1 MASKYV
7 LFVDEINKE
16 FGKLLEMIKE
26 LEKGKA
32 DYIQSWKDL
41 NLPWTDDDINRL
53 IYLYESGD
61 SYQAALDDI
70 SRQRQKM
77 INWLISNEVDEEIA
91 NTMLWPF

>member
-7 LFVDEINKE
+7 LFVDEVNKE

-41 NLPWTDDDINRL
+41 KLLVSGSTDRQGVWVQENLSM
-53 IYLYESGD
+53 IYLS
-61 SYQAALDDI
+61 
-70 SRQRQKM
+70 M
-77 INWLISNEVDEEIA
+77 LIA
-91 NTMLWPF
+91 